1 MSFSEYFN
9 AMSSLGQAIGQAAL
23 EPAQTKLKVSELE
36 KAEAAKKRY
45 KEAALASPVLRDRE
59 LAAAQIDAGQ
69 NISGDLFKTQKTG
82 GGGGGINSLALSKQ
96 LAKEKWAKLVSMYHE
111 EIKDPVKREQ
121 LDPVIKSELFETAA
135 LVGQMN
141 QLTTYDQ
148 AFANASTLAGSDFMQ
163 QKNLTEASKD
173 VGAAIQNVIVPGL
186 KDMGYDDEQINSVV
200 NNKALLLDA
209 TRKLVLEGSTKDVAS
224 QSIESFYK
232 LGGKRVLQHQAE
244 MASAFASF
252 DSSKLAD
259 LSQSEG
265 LTTEQKRMAAGL
277 SVLKDMQEQLGADAS
292 ESSYELNDNFQKIS
306 DSMYNV
312 IRKNSTPLE
321 ERMKPYKE
329 SFTKSLEKS
338 KKIRKS
344 EDAEAE
350 ASIPANIPRYTPPTK
365 DQVEALGYPKQ
376 EEENDIMLYQ
386 PE

>member
-9 AMSSLGQAIGQAAL
+9 AMSSLGQAIGKAAL

-82 GGGGGINSLALSKQ
+82 GGGGGINSVALTKQ
-96 LAKEKWAKLVSMYHE
+96 RAKEAWAKLFALRNE
-111 EIKDPVKREQ
+111 EIRDPVKFAMLEKADQ
-121 LDPVIKSELFETAA
+121 LLLLEVAA
-135 LVGQMN
+135 LAGQTHMFI
-141 QLTTYDQ
+141 TYDK
-148 AFANASTLAGSDFMQ
+148 AFANASTLAGSDIMQ
-163 QKNLTEASKD
+163 QKRITEASKD

-186 KDMGYDDEQINSVV
+186 KDMGYDDEQINSLV
-200 NNKALLLDA
+200 NNKAILLDA

-224 QSIESFYK
+224 QSLESFYK
-232 LGGKRVLQHQAE
+232 LGGKRVLEHQAE

-277 SVLKDMQEQLGADAS
+277 AVLKNDLERFGADKS
-292 ESSYELNDNFQKIS
+292 ESSYELNNSFQKIS
-306 DSMYNV
+306 ESMYNV
-312 IRKNSTPLE
+312 IRKNSSPLE

-344 EDAEAE
+344 EESE
-350 ASIPANIPRYTPPTK
+350 ASIPANIPRHTPPTK
-365 DQVEALGYPKQ
+365 DQVESLGYQKQ
-376 EEENDIMLYQ
+376 EDEDKFMLYQ